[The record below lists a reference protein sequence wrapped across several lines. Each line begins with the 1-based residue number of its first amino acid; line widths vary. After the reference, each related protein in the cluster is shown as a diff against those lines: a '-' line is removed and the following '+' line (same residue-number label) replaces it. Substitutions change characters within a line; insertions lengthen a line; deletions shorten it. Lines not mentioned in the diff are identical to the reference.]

1 VNICIITTHPFTAFS
16 VRDLVR
22 CKCFKHS
29 KKKKMEIINTAVL
42 GEANGQRR
50 RSNFLDK
57 QVFLVEEENDGGV
70 REPLIIAD

>member
-1 VNICIITTHPFTAFS
+1 
-16 VRDLVR
+16 
-22 CKCFKHS
+22 
-29 KKKKMEIINTAVL
+29 MEIINTAVL